1 MIASKIEKA
10 TYKFTLECIYLL
22 DSNFYF
28 QPGGKRISS
37 IYFHNNKGVY
47 FATTSSVCYYCTLA
61 IPLIKTSPTPVYLHC
76 DDLVVSIPTLINWVC
91 RSSVRVC
98 VHFSQFQFYLGILPF
113 SVTILEVNCSLISAV
128 SSCVA
133 YYPYVA
139 FFSSTYGCIPP

>member
-22 DSNFYF
+22 DSNFYL

-61 IPLIKTSPTPVYLHC
+61 IPLIKTSPTPVYLHS
-76 DDLVVSIPTLINWVC
+76 DDLVVSIPTLINWVL
-91 RSSVRVC
+91 
-98 VHFSQFQFYLGILPF
+98 SQFGACLCAFL
-113 SVTILEVNCSLISAV
+113 AV
-128 SSCVA
+128 SILFRNITIFGHNS
-133 YYPYVA
+133 
-139 FFSSTYGCIPP
+139 